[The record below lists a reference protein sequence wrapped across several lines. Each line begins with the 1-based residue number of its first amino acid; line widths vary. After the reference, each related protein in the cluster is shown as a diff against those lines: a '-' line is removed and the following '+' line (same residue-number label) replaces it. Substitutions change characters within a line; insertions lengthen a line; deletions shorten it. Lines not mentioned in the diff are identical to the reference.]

1 MVIDMARRQ
10 LRDTILSLVCVVAFT
25 GCAGIRQ
32 TERPPDEQFGH
43 RYEGR
48 ASDGRETIVI
58 SAPEGDR
65 EYVYYPATL
74 DTVHVRQ
81 AIPESQDAATT
92 QVEVLIKGG
101 FPDACTELHSVDQ
114 TRAERILDVILQMR
128 RPRGV
133 LCAAVVRPYRFYLLL
148 DGQYEPGHYSLK
160 INGASHPFVVTPFD
174 R

>member
-1 MVIDMARRQ
+1 MTMRPNV
-10 LRDTILSLVCVVAFT
+10 LRCVVILLAGT
-25 GCAGIRQ
+25 AVVSGCAGVRQ

-58 SAPEGDR
+58 SAPEADVDF
-65 EYVYYPATL
+65 VYYPATL

-81 AIPESQDAATT
+81 AVPVSPDAATT
-92 QVEVLIKGG
+92 QVEVLIKGA
-101 FPDACTELHSVDQ
+101 FPDACTQLHSVDQ
-114 TRAERILDVILQMR
+114 QRAEHILNVTLDMR

-133 LCAAVVRPYRFYLLL
+133 LCASVVRPYRFYLLL
-148 DGQYEPGHYSLK
+148 DGLYEPGHYSLK
-160 INGASHPFVVTPFD
+160 INGTSHPFVVAPLD

>member
-1 MVIDMARRQ
+1 MVIEMTCQQ
-10 LRDTILSLVCVVAFT
+10 LRHSILVFLCAAAMG
-25 GCAGIRQ
+25 GCSGVRQ

-58 SAPEGDR
+58 RAPEEDV
-65 EYVYYPATL
+65 EYVYYPASH
-74 DTVHVRQ
+74 DTVHIRQ
-81 AIPESQDAATT
+81 AIPESPDATAT

-114 TRAERILDVILQMR
+114 TRAEHILNVNLQMR

-148 DGQYEPGHYSLK
+148 DGPYEPGHYSLK
-160 INGASHPFVVTPFD
+160 INDTSHPFVVTPFD